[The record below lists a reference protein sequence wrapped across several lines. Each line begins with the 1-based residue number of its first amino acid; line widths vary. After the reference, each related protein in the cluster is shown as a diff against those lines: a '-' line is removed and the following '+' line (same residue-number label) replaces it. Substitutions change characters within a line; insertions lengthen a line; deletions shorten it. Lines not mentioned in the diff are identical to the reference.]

1 MAHLFIAAAHKSS
14 GKTSVAVGLAAA
26 MKRRGLAVQP
36 FKKGPDYIDPLWL
49 ARAAGKAC
57 YNLDFFTMKQAE
69 IQTCFKTHASVSDIS
84 LIEGNKGLFDGLD
97 VAGSDSNAALAKL
110 LSAPVI
116 LVIDTSGMTRG
127 IAPLINGYLDFD
139 SDVNIGG
146 VILNKVG
153 GSRHEGKLRAALEL
167 YSDVEVLGAI
177 GRDPALEIPERHLGL
192 VPANESKDADK
203 TIERLATAVADG
215 VNIDRLLEIA
225 GTGGTTAADVTPPAA
240 TTNSDVRIAIAR
252 DAAFHFYYQD
262 DLDAFAAAGA
272 ELVPFDTL
280 NDTTLPK
287 VNGLFIG
294 GGFPETH
301 LPALAK
307 NQSLR
312 EDIRK
317 QLAAGMPAYAECGG
331 LMYLSQN
338 IRWQDEAYDMVGTVP
353 GDITV
358 ESRPQGRGYVVLQET
373 GHGLWPA
380 ARDSCVDSGAHITA
394 HEFHYARLDLGSS
407 EADYAYNVI
416 RGAGIDGQHDGLI
429 IGNLVAGFVHQRNTS
444 SNPWVDR
451 FVTFV
456 RENLF
461 ENGIND
467 RRETSHMNL

>member
-14 GKTSVAVGLAAA
+14 GKTSVSVGLAAA
-26 MKRRGLAVQP
+26 MKRRSLAVQP

-49 ARAAGKAC
+49 TRAAGRAC
-57 YNLDFFTMKQAE
+57 FNLDFFTMNQAE
-69 IQTCFKTHASVSDIS
+69 IRTCFNTHASVSDIS

-97 VAGSDSNAALAKL
+97 VTGSDSNAALAEL
-110 LSAPVI
+110 LSAPVV
-116 LVIDTSGMTRG
+116 LVIDTNGMTRG
-127 IAPLINGYLDFD
+127 IAPLINGYRDFD

-153 GSRHEGKLRAALEL
+153 GSRHESKLRAALER
-167 YSDVEVLGAI
+167 YTDIEVLGAI
-177 GRDPALEIPERHLGL
+177 GRDQALKIPERHLGL
-192 VPANESKDADK
+192 VPANESKDADQ

-225 GTGGTTAADVTPPAA
+225 ATSGTTVADVTPTA
-240 TTNSDVRIAIAR
+240 TTISSDVRIAIAR
-252 DAAFHFYYQD
+252 DAAFHFYYED
-262 DLDAFAAAGA
+262 DLQAFATAGA

-287 VNGLFIG
+287 VDGLFIG

-317 QLAAGMPAYAECGG
+317 QLAVGMPAYAECGG
-331 LMYLSQN
+331 LMYLAQN

-353 GDITV
+353 GDVTV

-373 GHGLWPA
+373 GRGLWPA
-380 ARDSCVDSGAHITA
+380 TSGAAVESGEHISA

-407 EADYAYNVI
+407 AADYAYDII

-429 IGNLVAGFVHQRNTS
+429 IGNLVAGFVHQRSTS

-456 RENLF
+456 RECSF
-461 ENGIND
+461 ENGIDN
-467 RRETSHMNL
+467 RGETSPINL